1 MQKRHSDRATYFKEL
16 SITSKEYFIPY
27 ILQWHTVEHDTNIL
41 EIGCGEGGNLLP
53 FSLMGCRTVGVDMA
67 MGRIEEAKKFF
78 SEAGARGTFIASD
91 IFKVR
96 ELEHNFDI
104 VICHDV
110 IEHIADKKL
119 FLPKLIHYLKRNGII
134 FMAFP
139 AWQMPFGGHQ
149 QICKSGLLSHL
160 PFIHLLP
167 AKLYRSLLRAFGES
181 NDCIDEL
188 LSIKQT
194 RVTIELFEDLL
205 MSTDLCV
212 EDRQFW
218 FINPHYKVKFGLRPR
233 KLHPV
238 ISAIPYLRNFFCT
251 SCFYILTEATLRQNN
266 TH

>member
-16 SITSKEYFIPY
+16 SITSKEYFVPY
-27 ILQWHTVEHDTNIL
+27 ILKWHVAEQHKSVL

-53 FSLMGCRTVGVDMA
+53 FSLMGYHTVGIDIAV
-67 MGRIEEAKKFF
+67 GRIEEAKSFF
-78 SEAGARGTFIASD
+78 SEAGVKGTFIAND
-91 IFKVR
+91 IFRVK
-96 ELEHNFDI
+96 ELEHSFDI

-119 FLPKLIHYLKRNGII
+119 FLTKLNHFLKCNGII

-149 QICKSGLLSHL
+149 QICRSSLLSHL

-167 AKLYRSLLRAFGES
+167 ARLYRSVLRAFGES

-194 RVTIELFEDLL
+194 HITIEQFEDLL
-205 MSTDLCV
+205 MRTDLCIA
-212 EDRQFW
+212 DRQLW

-233 KLHPV
+233 KLHP
-238 ISAIPYLRNFFCT
+238 IMSAIPYLRNFFCT
-251 SCFYILTEATLRQNN
+251 SCFYILTGTNP
-266 TH
+266 H